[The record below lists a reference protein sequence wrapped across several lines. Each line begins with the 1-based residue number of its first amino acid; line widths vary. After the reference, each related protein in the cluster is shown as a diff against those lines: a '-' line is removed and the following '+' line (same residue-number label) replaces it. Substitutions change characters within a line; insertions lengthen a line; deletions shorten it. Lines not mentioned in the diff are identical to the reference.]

1 MFTNVKQH
9 FATLLSQVRDSEAA
23 DSEHGIELCL
33 AALMVEVART
43 DLDVKEVELSE
54 INRLLQARFTLTP
67 EELADLLSLATD
79 KADHATSL
87 FEFTTQ
93 LKEVVPHERR
103 GELIELLWRVA
114 AADKIIDK
122 YEEQLIRKV
131 AELLHV
137 RHADFIEA
145 KHRALKGHSE

>member
-9 FATLLSQVRDSEAA
+9 FATLLSQISDSEAA

-54 INRLLQARFTLTP
+54 IIRLLQARFTLTP

-93 LKEVVPHERR
+93 LKEAVPHERR
-103 GELIELLWRVA
+103 GEVIELLWRVA
-114 AADKIIDK
+114 AADQIIDK
-122 YEEQLIRKV
+122 YEEQLIRKA

-137 RHADFIEA
+137 RHPDFIEA
-145 KHRALKGHSE
+145 KHRALKGHCE